1 MKQRQTMTIQEMFD
15 LTSTFLD
22 RLSKFEGESLQG
34 VAHDINTTISL
45 QDSITRLYCYLPMF
59 TPMDCKHCKH
69 TNCNRKRGRGVCSE
83 YEVELNKEL

>member
-1 MKQRQTMTIQEMFD
+1 MTIQEMFD
-15 LTSTFLD
+15 LLRGYRD
-22 RLSKFEGESLQG
+22 AVYEAR
-34 VAHDINTTISL
+34 VAPRGTCQRQVKERRMTNIEIQAS
-45 QDSITRLYCYLPMF
+45 SYLPMF